1 MTSLL
6 QSVFEGWRST
16 SWSLTWRTSKIK
28 MEVTKESR
36 GSEGR
41 WFKGTFL
48 IHDNKSEKRLRDV
61 NVGLSDNEQRGRE
74 RLSWHDAWKRN
85 ARWQRW
91 REVGAYIK
99 ACEAERKCERAK
111 APSLH
116 PSSATDLITLLL
128 LLRPVAR
135 LIELIELTDRRV
147 KRWQERKEEMQT
159 GRTGSQETRGK

>member
-1 MTSLL
+1 M
-6 QSVFEGWRST
+6 
-16 SWSLTWRTSKIK
+16 
-28 MEVTKESR
+28 
-36 GSEGR
+36 
-41 WFKGTFL
+41 
-48 IHDNKSEKRLRDV
+48 N
-61 NVGLSDNEQRGRE
+61 
-74 RLSWHDAWKRN
+74 
-85 ARWQRW
+85 
-91 REVGAYIK
+91 IK

-159 GRTGSQETRGK
+159 GRNRIAGDEGKVDAVQFVTSV